1 MAVTGALKF
10 FKRPVT
16 LANDRAS
23 VSIENARNLL
33 SFNNLYYFENPG
45 EASFTVFF
53 SRAATIDRLLI
64 VDTNAVSIRFSNIQN
79 AIDQD
84 MMPVEFPYTP
94 RDKTSY
100 FEFDPIALN
109 SLDIV
114 LTPPPGEELYCRQII
129 ATSEIG
135 TLEGYPQVSTFNLTN
150 NEIKNKTNTGLVHIT
165 KQSKILQ
172 LFSLRL
178 RAYPS
183 QHDVTLLEG
192 LYEQSESFLLWPCG
206 GSNGERYFN
215 VNQEGWRLQDIYN
228 VQTTG
233 TTSRRWNKNFHL
245 GGVNSR
251 LRFIE
256 VL

>member
-1 MAVTGALKF
+1 MPVTGAIKF

-23 VSIENARNLL
+23 VSLDSAKNLL
-33 SFNNLYYFENPG
+33 SFNDLYYFENEGP
-45 EASFTVFF
+45 ASFTIFF
-53 SRAATIDRLLI
+53 SRSSTINRLLF
-64 VDTNAVSIRFSNIQN
+64 VDTNAVSIRVSNIEN
-79 AIDQD
+79 AVDQD
-84 MMPVEFPYTP
+84 MMGVTYPYKT

-100 FEFDPIALN
+100 FEFDPVTLN
-109 SLDIV
+109 SLDIT
-114 LTPPPGEELYCRQII
+114 LIPPAGEQLYCRQIL
-129 ATSEIG
+129 AMEEIG
-135 TLEGYPQVSTFNLTN
+135 TLEGYPRVSTFNLTN
-150 NEIKNKTNTGLVHIT
+150 NEIKNKTNTGLIHIT

-172 LFSLRL
+172 LFSLTL
-178 RAYPS
+178 KAHPS

-192 LYEQSESFLLWPCG
+192 LYRQSESFLLWPCG

-215 VNQEGWRLQDIYN
+215 VNQEGWRLEDIYN

-233 TTSRRWNKNFHL
+233 TTSRRWNKNFHK

-251 LRFIE
+251 VKFVE

>member
-1 MAVTGALKF
+1 MITGAIKF
-10 FKRPVT
+10 LKRPVT
-16 LANDRAS
+16 LANDGAS
-23 VSIENARNLL
+23 VSIDSAKNLL
-33 SFNNLYYFENPG
+33 SFNDLFYFENEG
-45 EASFTVFF
+45 VASFTVFF
-53 SRAATIDRLLI
+53 SRSMAINRLFI
-64 VDTNAVSIRFSNIQN
+64 VDTNAISIRVSNIQN
-79 AIDQD
+79 ATDQD

-100 FEFDPIALN
+100 FEFDSIALN
-109 SLDIV
+109 ALDITLV
-114 LTPPPGEELYCRQII
+114 PPPGETLYCRQII

-150 NEIKNKTNTGLVHIT
+150 NEIKNKTNTGLIHIT

-183 QHDVTLLEG
+183 QHDVSLLEG

-215 VNQEGWRLQDIYN
+215 VNQEGWRLEDIYN

-251 LRFIE
+251 LRFVE